1 MLILQ
6 IESPASGEAARP
18 LDHQANT
25 YILPQYVLET
35 GQQGLP
41 KGLAA
46 DPTGGRGSLLT
57 WQRGSAARTLFVSN
71 IYNSMSKVSK
81 ILQKILEV
89 LVKSFTLINKKT
101 PRGGGFPGGL
111 RCLEG
116 CVTST
121 LFCGTATKEF
131 AVYYYLGLS

>member
-1 MLILQ
+1 MLIPQ
-6 IESPASGEAARP
+6 IESPASGGAARS
-18 LDHQANT
+18 LGHQANT
-25 YILPQYVLET
+25 YIIPQHVLET

-89 LVKSFTLINKKT
+89 FVKSFTPINKKS
-101 PRGGGFPGGL
+101 PPKRRIPGGL
-111 RCLEG
+111 K
-116 CVTST
+116 VP
-121 LFCGTATKEF
+121 
-131 AVYYYLGLS
+131 